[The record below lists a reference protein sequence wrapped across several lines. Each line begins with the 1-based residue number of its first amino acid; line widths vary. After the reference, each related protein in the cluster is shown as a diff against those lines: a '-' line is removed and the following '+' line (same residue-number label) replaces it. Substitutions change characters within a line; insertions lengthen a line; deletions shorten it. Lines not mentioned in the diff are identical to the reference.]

1 MSEQIVTAYVK
12 GFNSSMYRLLQ
23 QEDSKFSATVRR
35 ESQKSEKEFFD
46 QIGAVNSTEV
56 NTRFP
61 DSPVMNT
68 PHDRRVVTLRKF
80 HLGDFFDSF
89 DEMQTVIDPTSDY
102 MQNFKAACNRD
113 RDDVIV
119 SAIFGTAYTG
129 KEGTTAVTHTGGG
142 GTQVAVNLGGSNT
155 GLTILKL
162 RAARKALRKAEVDFE
177 REEVFIAV
185 NAEAVDDLLGETQAV
200 SSDYN
205 AIKPLVD
212 GEISKFMG
220 FTFIPS
226 ERLPLLSGTTRR
238 IPVWCRS
245 AILHT
250 TGIDFTTRITERG
263 DKSFNWYGYAR
274 WAFGAVRMEEKK
286 VVDILIDESV

>member
-1 MSEQIVTAYVK
+1 MSDQIVTSYVK
-12 GFNSSMYRLLQ
+12 GFNASMYRLLQ
-23 QEDSKFSATVRR
+23 QEDSRFSMCVRR
-35 ESQKSEKEFFD
+35 EGQKSEKEFFD
-46 QIGAVNSTEV
+46 QIGAVASTEV

-102 MQNFKAACNRD
+102 MQNFNAACNRD
-113 RDDVIV
+113 RDDVII
-119 SAIFGTAYTG
+119 SSFFGSAYTG
-129 KEGTTAVTHTGGG
+129 KEGTTAVTFPAGQ
-142 GTQVAVNLGGSNT
+142 QVAVNLGGSNI
-155 GLTILKL
+155 GLTVRKL
-162 RAARKALRKAEVDFE
+162 REARKLLRKAEVDFD
-177 REEVFIAV
+177 REEVYIAV
-185 NAEAVDDLLGETQAV
+185 NAEGIDDLLGETQAI

-212 GEISKFMG
+212 GNIAKFMG

-226 ERLPLLSGTTRR
+226 ERLPVDGSNYRR
-238 IPVWCRS
+238 LPVWCRS
-245 AILHT
+245 AILHS
-250 TGIDFTTRITERG
+250 TGIDYTTRITERG

-286 VVDILIDESV
+286 VVEIKIDETV

>member
-1 MSEQIVTAYVK
+1 MSEQISTAYVR
-12 GFNSSMYRLLQ
+12 GFNASIYRLLQ
-23 QEDSKFSATVRR
+23 QEDSRFSMCVRK
-35 ESQKSEKEFFD
+35 ENQKSEKEFYE
-46 QIGAVNSTEV
+46 QIGAVSSTEV

-61 DSPVMNT
+61 DSPVVNT

-113 RDDVIV
+113 RDDVIISSFFG
-119 SAIFGTAYTG
+119 SAFTG
-129 KEGTTAVTHTGGG
+129 KDGTTAVTFPASQ
-142 GTQVAVNLGGSNT
+142 QVAVNLGGPNI
-155 GLTILKL
+155 GLTVRKL
-162 RAARKALRKAEVDFE
+162 REARKLLRKAEVDFD
-177 REEVFIAV
+177 RETVYIAV
-185 NAEAVDDLLGETQAV
+185 NAEAVDDLLSETQAV

-220 FTFIPS
+220 FTFVPS
-226 ERLPLLSGTTRR
+226 ERLPVDASAYRR
-238 IPVWCRS
+238 LPVWCGS

-250 TGIDFTTRITERG
+250 TGIDYTTRIAERA

-286 VVDILIDESV
+286 VVEIKIDETV

>member
-12 GFNSSMYRLLQ
+12 GFNSSIYRLLQ
-23 QEDSKFSATVRR
+23 QEDSRFSMCVRK
-35 ESQKSEKEFFD
+35 ENQKSEKEFFD
-46 QIGAVNSTEV
+46 QLGAVNSIEV

-61 DSPVMNT
+61 DSPVVQT
-68 PHDRRVVTLRKF
+68 PHDRRVATLRKF

-102 MQNFKAACNRD
+102 VQNFKAACNRD
-113 RDDVIV
+113 RDDVII
-119 SAIFGTAYTG
+119 AALLGTAYTG

-162 RAARKALRKAEVDFE
+162 RAARKALRKAEVDFD
-177 REEVFIAV
+177 REEVYIAV

-212 GEISKFMG
+212 GTIAKFMG
-220 FTFIPS
+220 FTFVPS
-226 ERLPLLSGTTRR
+226 ERLTLASGTIRQL
-238 IPVWCRS
+238 PVWTKS
-245 AILHT
+245 ALLHT
-250 TGIDFTTRITERG
+250 TGIDYTTRISERG

-286 VVDILIDESV
+286 VVSILIDEAV